1 MLTAALVVLT
11 VSCGVVDAVSFL
23 ALGRVFV
30 ATMTG
35 NVIFLGFALA
45 GEPSLSISAAL
56 TALGSFVVGVLAGG
70 RLAARLGR
78 HRGRHLGAAAAV
90 AVVPMA
96 AAIALAA
103 VVSPA
108 DARYGLIVLLA
119 FAMGVQVSTVRRL
132 AVPDVPTIALTMAMT
147 ALISESRFGG
157 GTGHNIRLRA
167 ATIIALLVGATL
179 GGVLVLHVAV
189 AAGIA
194 LATAL
199 AAAVA
204 VTILGLAAGTDSSA
218 WRPPAGRPVPDRFVP
233 DRPVPDRPVPDRPAE
248 RHPPSDR

>member
-1 MLTAALVVLT
+1 VL
-11 VSCGVVDAVSFL
+11 
-23 ALGRVFV
+23 
-30 ATMTG
+30 
-35 NVIFLGFALA
+35 
-45 GEPSLSISAAL
+45 
-56 TALGSFVVGVLAGG
+56 
-70 RLAARLGR
+70 LGR

-199 AAAVA
+199 VAAVA

-218 WRPPAGRPVPDRFVP
+218 WRPPAGQPVPDRFVP